1 MPGRNRP
8 IRTIAGIRGVVATMG
23 RLVAWGQL
31 RSAGRQGSAI
41 ADELIDYARRGKW
54 QAKLQAAAAEMAEKT
69 LRDAAGYNA
78 AYDDGVLRLRAARP
92 TRRCA
97 FKVRTH
103 APEVPGRE

>member
-1 MPGRNRP
+1 LPGRNRP
-8 IRTIAGIRGVVATMG
+8 TRTIADIRGVVATMG

-78 AYDDGVLRLRAARP
+78 AYDDGVLRL
-92 TRRCA
+92 
-97 FKVRTH
+97 
-103 APEVPGRE
+103 